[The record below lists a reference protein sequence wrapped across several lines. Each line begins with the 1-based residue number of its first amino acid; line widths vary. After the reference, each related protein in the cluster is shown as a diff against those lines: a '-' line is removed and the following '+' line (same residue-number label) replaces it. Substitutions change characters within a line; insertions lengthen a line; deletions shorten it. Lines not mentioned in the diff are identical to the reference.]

1 MSRTVR
7 GMEKREPAKDRV
19 VHRSRHR
26 ARVLWPASGVSANR
40 SLVRVAVGCVVLEI
54 GNSAF
59 NGYGRCSSLGGMDG
73 DGPIR
78 QRTAIQKFADE
89 HGIEIVSFYEESHTG
104 SDLEGRTEFKQMRS
118 LLVSNGVRLVI
129 VEKLDRLARSI
140 MVQETI
146 LADFKKHDI
155 ELKSATPGEDDL
167 CGEDPTRTLIR
178 QILGCFFEY
187 ERKMIESK
195 LRAARQRMKVQKG
208 KCEGQKAF
216 GTLPGESGILKRIIL
231 RSEEKTSE

>member
-1 MSRTVR
+1 M
-7 GMEKREPAKDRV
+7 MKAY
-19 VHRSRHR
+19 
-26 ARVLWPASGVSANR
+26 
-40 SLVRVAVGCVVLEI
+40 
-54 GNSAF
+54 
-59 NGYGRCSSLGGMDG
+59 GYIRCSSLGGMDG

-89 HGIEIVSFYEESHTG
+89 HGIEIISFYEESHTG
-104 SDLEGRTEFKQMRS
+104 SDLEGRTEFKEMRS

-146 LADFKKHDI
+146 LADFKKHEI

-208 KCEGQKAF
+208 RCEGVKPY
-216 GTLPGESGILKRIIL
+216 GTLPGEDKVLAAMKFLRNMHYNSDKIAADLNSRGITTRYGKRWHSGTVSKILYRQQ
-231 RSEEKTSE
+231 

>member
-1 MSRTVR
+1 M
-7 GMEKREPAKDRV
+7 K
-19 VHRSRHR
+19 
-26 ARVLWPASGVSANR
+26 
-40 SLVRVAVGCVVLEI
+40 
-54 GNSAF
+54 
-59 NGYGRCSSLGGMDG
+59 GYGYVRCSSLGGMDG

-208 KCEGQKAF
+208 RCEGVKPYGTSGDEKDILEYIMVLQQKGNSPSKIASQLNAVMIPSRYGKRWYS
-216 GTLPGESGILKRIIL
+216 GTVSKILNRQKGISESGIKADC
-231 RSEEKTSE
+231 SA

>member
-1 MSRTVR
+1 
-7 GMEKREPAKDRV
+7 ME
-19 VHRSRHR
+19 
-26 ARVLWPASGVSANR
+26 ARLK
-40 SLVRVAVGCVVLEI
+40 
-54 GNSAF
+54 
-59 NGYGRCSSLGGMDG
+59 GYGYVRCSSLGGMDG

-216 GTLPGESGILKRIIL
+216 GILPGEEETLRLILEKRELFTPSGIAQMLNTFNHKTRYGKKWHSGTVSKILKRE
-231 RSEEKTSE
+231 SQTNPV

>member
-1 MSRTVR
+1 
-7 GMEKREPAKDRV
+7 
-19 VHRSRHR
+19 
-26 ARVLWPASGVSANR
+26 
-40 SLVRVAVGCVVLEI
+40 
-54 GNSAF
+54 
-59 NGYGRCSSLGGMDG
+59 MDG

-208 KCEGQKAF
+208 RCEGVKSY
-216 GTLPGESGILKRIIL
+216 GTLPGESEVLERIVSMSKTGYKPDSIAATLNAKCIPTRYGRSWHGSTVSKILNRQP
-231 RSEEKTSE
+231 SHSASST

>member
-1 MSRTVR
+1 M
-7 GMEKREPAKDRV
+7 K
-19 VHRSRHR
+19 
-26 ARVLWPASGVSANR
+26 
-40 SLVRVAVGCVVLEI
+40 
-54 GNSAF
+54 
-59 NGYGRCSSLGGMDG
+59 GYGYVRCSSLGGMDG

-231 RSEEKTSE
+231 LSGMGDHPAVIASKLNTECAPTRYNKRWHSGSVSKIINRQKGISESGIKADCSA